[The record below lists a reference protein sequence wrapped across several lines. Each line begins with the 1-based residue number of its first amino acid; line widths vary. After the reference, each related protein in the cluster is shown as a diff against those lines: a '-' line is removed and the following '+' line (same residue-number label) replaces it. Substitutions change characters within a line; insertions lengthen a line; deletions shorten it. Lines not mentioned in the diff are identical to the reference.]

1 MTNNEANKVIAEY
14 MDNVNPIPIN
24 LSELSS
30 EQLKIYLPY
39 IHCLDALVPVWKKI
53 AKDSSRC
60 VDINAFFGDES
71 SCEFSVS
78 YNGWFDESSDCGTA
92 QESAAHATAKAIL
105 ALEKRN
111 E

>member
-1 MTNNEANKVIAEY
+1 MTNNEASEIIAKYMSYAIRRNGKIHKDDKSIEVIFTK
-14 MDNVNPIPIN
+14 
-24 LSELSS
+24 S
-30 EQLKIYLPY
+30 
-39 IHCLDALVPVWKKI
+39 LDSLIPVWKKI

-60 VDINAFFGDES
+60 VDINAFFSDES

-78 YNGWFDESSDCGTA
+78 YNGWFDESSEWGTA